1 MYDNDDLTRILAATS
16 DPVRLEIIFLLDHGD
31 KMNVGQISSHF
42 RLSRPAISHHLKVLK
57 DAGIVRSEKSG
68 QEIFYW
74 LNFERV
80 VLALRAL
87 ADKIERNYLPDKTRE

>member
-31 KMNVGQISSHF
+31 KMNVGQISSRF

-57 DAGIVRSEKSG
+57 DAGVVRSEKSG

>member
-57 DAGIVRSEKSG
+57 DAGVVRSEKSG

-87 ADKIERNYLPDKTRE
+87 ADKIERNYLSDKTRE